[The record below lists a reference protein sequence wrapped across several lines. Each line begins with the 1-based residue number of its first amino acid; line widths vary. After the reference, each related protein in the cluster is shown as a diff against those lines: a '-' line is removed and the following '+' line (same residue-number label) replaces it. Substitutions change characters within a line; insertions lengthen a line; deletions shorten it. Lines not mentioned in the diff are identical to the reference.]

1 MNEFITNFHL
11 IRPWCLLLLLPSLIF
26 LSLLHNASKQRG
38 QWHKLIPA
46 HLATLL
52 IDNNTDKHTQLPLYT
67 LALLLVVSVIALA
80 GPTWQKLP
88 QPLFKVNSAQ
98 VIVMDMSLSMYA
110 TDIKPNR
117 LTRARFKVTDL
128 INQLTE
134 GETGLIAYA
143 GDAFVIS
150 PMTEDINN
158 LLNLL
163 PALSPEIMPEYG
175 SEPATGI
182 DAALTLFKQTQKES
196 GDIYLITDG
205 ISASDQRQITKLLA
219 NTDFSLHILAVGG
232 TDSAPIKL
240 PNGELLKDSNGNIVL
255 PKLTLAP
262 LTTLARQFNGRFA
275 KIALDNSDI
284 IHLAKTDHDFYDT
297 NISQNKLGDAWDE
310 SGPWLLLFMLPIAAL
325 AFRRGIL
332 TSLAVLSLAL
342 SPMIITKPAMAM
354 SESEPETNAE
364 TQPKTKSDAA
374 ANVASSGWDSLW
386 QTKDQQ
392 GIKAFNQGQFEQAAN
407 TFEDSNWQGA
417 SLYRAKDYQGALDA
431 FSAQQTPDALY
442 NQGNA
447 LMKLQQYDEAISR
460 YQQVLSAD
468 ENHPA
473 AQGNLQLAEKLKQ
486 QQKKEQQQGDDSS
499 QQEGDQENKEQDQ
512 EQQKDQQSDD
522 SQQSSDQQQDSEQ
535 SDSQSQQSDQNDP
548 SQQNQE
554 QEQEQQDQGEQS
566 EDENEQQTAPPEQ
579 AEEAEKKVQGKKQQ
593 SLFDDK
599 NLTKE
604 QQRHLEQLLKKVADD
619 PSLLLRN
626 KMALEARK
634 RRSGRIIKKDR
645 VNW

>member
-52 IDNNTDKHTQLPLYT
+52 IDTNADKHTQLPLYT
-67 LALLLVVSVIALA
+67 LALLLVVTVIALA

-182 DAALTLFKQTQKES
+182 DAALTLFKQTQKDS

-205 ISASDQRQITKLLA
+205 ISASDQRQITQLLA

-275 KIALDNSDI
+275 KISLDNSDI
-284 IHLAKTDHDFYDT
+284 VHLAKTDHDFNDT

-325 AFRRGIL
+325 SFRRGIL
-332 TSLAVLSLAL
+332 TIFAVLSLAL
-342 SPMIITKPAMAM
+342 SPMIITKPAMA
-354 SESEPETNAE
+354 E
-364 TQPKTKSDAA
+364 TQPKTKSAA
-374 ANVASSGWDSLW
+374 AAPVRSSGWDSVW

-447 LMKLQQYDEAISR
+447 LMQLQQYDEAISR

-468 ENHPA
+468 ENHPV
-473 AQGNLQLAEKLKQ
+473 AQANLQLAEKLKQ
-486 QQKKEQQQGDDSS
+486 QQKHEKQQGDDSS
-499 QQEGDQENKEQDQ
+499 QQDDQKDQDQ
-512 EQQKDQQSDD
+512 EQGDQQSDD

-535 SDSQSQQSDQNDP
+535 ADSESQQSDQNDP
-548 SQQNQE
+548 SQQNPDQE

-566 EDENEQQTAPPEQ
+566 EDENEQQTAPSQQSE
-579 AEEAEKKVQGKKQQ
+579 EEAEKKEQAKEQQ
-593 SLFDDK
+593 SLFDDE

-634 RRSGRIIKKDR
+634 RRSSRIIKKDR